1 MVRDDNERFPVLIR
15 KTWFGL
21 NKKFRNKLKDLSIT
35 PVNYTILR
43 CLSEKGKGGI
53 CQETLAAMIFSNKNN
68 TSSILKRMEKNGLI
82 SRKNSTSDQRKNI
95 IQTTGKGIK
104 VLQIAEIKAEEVRKG
119 IIDSLS
125 NGEQKVICNALHKIN
140 SKLKTLK

>member
-1 MVRDDNERFPVLIR
+1 
-15 KTWFGL
+15 
-21 NKKFRNKLKDLSIT
+21 
-35 PVNYTILR
+35 
-43 CLSEKGKGGI
+43 
-53 CQETLAAMIFSNKNN
+53 
-68 TSSILKRMEKNGLI
+68 MEKNGLI

>member
-1 MVRDDNERFPVLIR
+1 
-15 KTWFGL
+15 
-21 NKKFRNKLKDLSIT
+21 
-35 PVNYTILR
+35 
-43 CLSEKGKGGI
+43 
-53 CQETLAAMIFSNKNN
+53 MIFSNKNN

-119 IIDSLS
+119 ITESLS
-125 NGEQKVICNALHKIN
+125 NDEQKVICDALISLN
-140 SKLKTLK
+140 